1 MRPMARTPAP
11 AGHAAGTGDS
21 RPVASI
27 MSTDVQVVGP
37 DCSLLE
43 VASTM
48 HEQRISCLVVCENRK
63 PIGVISERDL
73 VRVLDTILAK
83 DANSP
88 GIASDVMSA
97 PVLTI
102 RASESVA
109 EAMALAGAR
118 GFRRLPIVDDDGF
131 LVGLVT
137 QTDFIKAHVDA
148 VEVQR
153 DTLERLVAERT
164 QQLEAA
170 VQRLEVLSLRD
181 VLLEIGNRRAME
193 QALDQT
199 HALACR
205 HGRAYS
211 VLLFDVDHFKDFN
224 DRYGHPS
231 GDEILRQIAQCLGKC
246 ARTSDSIYRY
256 GGEEFLMLLPET
268 TFAGAFHAAER
279 ARAAVERLAIPHHG
293 CVFGVVTV
301 SAGVGTS
308 TDNLTK
314 DWHPVVEQADAA
326 LYRAKRYG
334 RNRVGLAEG

>member
-1 MRPMARTPAP
+1 MARTPAP
-11 AGHAAGTGDS
+11 AGHAVGTGDS

-37 DCSLLE
+37 DGSLLE
-43 VASTM
+43 IVSTM

-63 PIGVISERDL
+63 PIGIISERDL
-73 VRVLDTILAK
+73 VRVLDTVLAK

-109 EAMALAGAR
+109 EAMALAGAH
-118 GFRRLPIVDDDGF
+118 GVRRLPIVDDDGF
-131 LVGLVT
+131 LLGLVT
-137 QTDFIKAHVDA
+137 QTDFIKAHLGA
-148 VEVQR
+148 IEVQR
-153 DTLERLVAERT
+153 DSLERLVAERT

-181 VLLEIGNRRAME
+181 VLLEVGNRRAME

-199 HALACR
+199 HALARR
-205 HGRAYS
+205 HGRTYS
-211 VLLFDVDHFKDFN
+211 VVLFDVDHFKAFN
-224 DRYGHPS
+224 DRHGHPS
-231 GDEILRQIAQCLGKC
+231 GDETLRQIAQCLGKC
-246 ARTSDSIYRY
+246 ARTSDSLFRY

-268 TFAGAFHAAER
+268 KLAGACDVAER
-279 ARAAVERLAIPHHG
+279 ARAAVERLAIPHNG
-293 CVFGVVTV
+293 CAFGVVTV
-301 SAGVGTS
+301 SAGVGTLA
-308 TDNLTK
+308 DNLTR

-326 LYRAKRYG
+326 LYRAKRDG
-334 RNRVGLAEG
+334 RNRVGLGEG